1 MRTTALLGLFT
12 LSLLTACA
20 GTIDRRVDPDS
31 PDAVGGAVLQSQD
44 IRTMAKKM
52 ADDIRAS
59 GVLTSQADG
68 QTVTFHITELKN
80 ESSDVINRSI
90 VLNKLRTE
98 LFKALGNGPVNPAA
112 AAMVPAELK
121 PLDPGSP
128 ENYAR
133 QIPADA
139 EWYAANRAT
148 VLNQYLEAIS

>member
-59 GVLTSQADG
+59 GVLTSQSDG

-80 ESSDVINRSI
+80 ESSDVINRTI

-98 LFKALGNGPVNPAA
+98 LFKALGNKIV
-112 AAMVPAELK
+112 VLDRSAEG
-121 PLDPGSP
+121 LDAVRK
-128 ENYAR
+128 ER
-133 QIPADA
+133 
-139 EWYAANRAT
+139 
-148 VLNQYLEAIS
+148 EA